1 MHSVIGRAS
10 VEKGLEAAAREGRV
24 EGGIEPPLNGCQLV
38 RERGASG
45 VIIRQGR
52 CAASS
57 WKWTASP
64 TGLSA
69 LGGHHRQ
76 VRCAAWTAIVD
87 RGFTRMEGV
96 IEI

>member
-1 MHSVIGRAS
+1 MLSVIERAS
-10 VEKGLEAAAREGRV
+10 VEKGLEAVAREGRV

-52 CAASS
+52 IMDMNSITDGAFRAWRASS
-57 WKWTASP
+57 
-64 TGLSA
+64 TGA
-69 LGGHHRQ
+69 LRCLDGHRRQ
-76 VRCAAWTAIVD
+76 GLYAQ
-87 RGFTRMEGV
+87 EGV

>member
-52 CAASS
+52 CAA
-57 WKWTASP
+57 
-64 TGLSA
+64 
-69 LGGHHRQ
+69 
-76 VRCAAWTAIVD
+76 WTAIVD